1 MNIKQIIKSILSSAQ
16 GSISSK
22 RLCGI
27 IGWLV
32 CLGIGIYCTI
42 NVIQAPMLTDS
53 ILIGS
58 ATLLGV
64 DSVTGIW
71 KNKRDINIIKEN
83 ETNVRQNNDVL

>member
-1 MNIKQIIKSILSSAQ
+1 MATQ

-22 RLCGI
+22 RVCGVL
-27 IGWLV
+27 GWLV
-32 CLGIGIYCTI
+32 CLGICVYCT
-42 NVIQAPMLTDS
+42 VGEIQAPILSDS

-58 ATLLGV
+58 AALMGV

-83 ETNVRQNNDVL
+83 ETNVEQNNSLL

>member
-83 ETNVRQNNDVL
+83 DTNVLQNNDVL